1 MRELLEKIDKIILT
15 EWKEE
20 LDQLANKTARS
31 EPTLKDL
38 KAAEKAATDDISSWT
53 VSDAGMIGNLYG
65 IMAEIYSQP
74 FLFHA
79 DGSGRASLATR
90 SKTHPD
96 MYEVIADG
104 TREKDA
110 ESVAKYQHKRGILH
124 PNLVKKF
131 KLGKS
136 DFKHDPTG
144 KVDHGFQQAL
154 KKAKPKQKDDDYYSA
169 AGMKNSGQDQK
180 ITAGLKPGNI
190 EKMVVDQNNIG
201 ELLTT
206 YNNILKKYGS
216 NINEAKVSK
225 SDVANDLKMLTAIR
239 DAIQRGLDNGTLPKS
254 SSRTLV
260 NNILKGQS
268 KHTAMLRKAAGFNNG
283 SDSAANIAN
292 LDGEKYGAGDTTT
305 TGRETDVVQK
315 IEPKNNTD
323 KAMAAT
329 ADGPG
334 ASDNAELKKNAKTG
348 DRAQG
353 VTTQTGQKAS
363 IQTALQGDARSQAAV
378 LAKTLQ
384 QLQNTDRLE
393 FLQVVNYLK
402 GEIPELGKSAT
413 PAAGN
418 SKEAER
424 WMSYANRPAGAAGNS
439 KEAER
444 WMSYANRPAGPK
456 PGTTLSAQPQ
466 VRGNKITQ
474 ARADANSGGTIR
486 PYQYNNSTDFN
497 DLLRLAGTQKLTE
510 ASMNIS
516 MTGNT
521 SSEVRELMDILKNAG
536 MDDAMPVKDLDMFK
550 ITDEPA
556 PCPHCAAMHGMD
568 SPCGEAVEEEWD
580 NSPDEQ
586 YQDDEYMMHDLS
598 GGINRKKERAAQ
610 RVKDPAVAYESN
622 LKNSLHGQLKEM
634 YQTLA
639 EKDPFAELDRAIASD
654 DMEGDLERQEKLA
667 RLKMKKKDR
676 SRSDAAHDE
685 LSKYMNTKE
694 ATTGNM
700 SDEQANAIKDKLA
713 RLSGTPRAGK
723 NHAQYDKFKNQK
735 PMSLGTAKAPGTA
748 ANPGMAKAPGTAA
761 NPGMAKAPGTAPNPG
776 MAKAPGTAPNPGK
789 AQAIKTAMN
798 PVTLDLASRA
808 YPGRPPE
815 KVITFFKNKGIPS
828 SELNDY
834 FKMVINKQL

>member
-169 AGMKNSGQDQK
+169 AGMKNSGQNQK
-180 ITAGLKPGNI
+180 IKAGLKPGNI

-363 IQTALQGDARSQAAV
+363 IQTAMQGDARSQAAV

-413 PAAGN
+413 P
-418 SKEAER
+418 
-424 WMSYANRPAGAAGNS
+424 AAGNS

-700 SDEQANAIKDKLA
+700 SDEQANTIKDKLA

-735 PMSLGTAKAPGTA
+735 PMSLGT
-748 ANPGMAKAPGTAA
+748 AKAPGTAA